1 MLLTGM
7 EGTMWL
13 LVIKPLLPPTRCFHL
28 PKWVGSN
35 VMCLKIIIPPTTRLW
50 YLSRRL
56 RSPPSRL
63 TSVELPEKLRPVEKP
78 EPQERARLSRLW
90 YGVVVSLMVLHYLQP
105 SPLAIT
111 PWWVMTYHCYAPPS
125 RVGGEITKGVDTSMP
140 FVKGICLVCKTD
152 LMKEIA
158 LFQSHPTFYNLGR
171 VGHNNDSCITTLTH
185 W

>member
-13 LVIKPLLPPTRCFHL
+13 LVIIPLLPPTRCFHL

-78 EPQERARLSRLW
+78 EPQERACLSRLW

-125 RVGGEITKGVDTSMP
+125 RLVVRLRRGLTPACPSWRA
-140 FVKGICLVCKTD
+140 FVLYVE
-152 LMKEIA
+152 LKEIA
-158 LFQSHPTFYNLGR
+158 LFQSHPTFYQPGR
-171 VGHNNDSCITTLTH
+171 TGHNNDSCITTLTH